1 EAVQRTTFS
10 LDEYARNT
18 LVVLKNL
25 NRETSRGS
33 IRHWSLR
40 SKRKCIEKAVKK
52 GAIDIRYLQRSIGE
66 IIVSD
71 ADATGDCIEIL
82 KRGCDLYR
90 VCRVLHEQWMNY
102 FALALK
108 EQASDTADS
117 KDTSSDAK
125 DPSNDPSQQEK
136 ESALFQTL
144 DESFKKIVK
153 FSSESISS
161 FDLKKA
167 LYLEALR
174 YFQVMES
181 KRFFQNNTLSYFA
194 TLTDRFKEIRTVATR
209 IENSMRQTQKKL
221 NKDTLSLKC

>member
-1 EAVQRTTFS
+1 
-10 LDEYARNT
+10 
-18 LVVLKNL
+18 
-25 NRETSRGS
+25 
-33 IRHWSLR
+33 
-40 SKRKCIEKAVKK
+40 
-52 GAIDIRYLQRSIGE
+52 
-66 IIVSD
+66 
-71 ADATGDCIEIL
+71 
-82 KRGCDLYR
+82 
-90 VCRVLHEQWMNY
+90 MNY